1 MWMPLFLN
9 ALIMYRPLCACDRHS
24 GHRSLC
30 TLFSALC
37 TLCTLAPQRADSK
50 TDGAFRDAYLRT
62 ATMLKSRT
70 ITEIGQSEAW
80 MVGTDQA
87 IDDQV

>member
-1 MWMPLFLN
+1 M
-9 ALIMYRPLCACDRHS
+9 LCP
-24 GHRSLC
+24 
-30 TLFSALC
+30 
-37 TLCTLAPQRADSK
+37 LAPPTRADSK

-70 ITEIGQSEAW
+70 ITEVGQSEAW

-87 IDDQV
+87 IDEQVCKSCVGCRRS

>member
-1 MWMPLFLN
+1 MYFSLCE
-9 ALIMYRPLCACDRHS
+9 YRPHS
-24 GHRSLC
+24 D
-30 TLFSALC
+30 
-37 TLCTLAPQRADSK
+37 APLTHTDSK

-70 ITEIGQSEAW
+70 ITEVGQSEAW
-80 MVGTDQA
+80 MVSTDQA